1 MIKEKR
7 LINNILHTLHEKSAI
22 TPDIKTILTP
32 NGPSPVCLHRLPKSH
47 KVLVDGLP
55 NYRTIIC
62 QCFFSTWQKVP
73 FYTLNLKR
81 RFKWL
86 ITYIVHEIK
95 IPSH

>member
-62 QCFFSTWQKVP
+62 QCFFQLGKKCP
-73 FYTLNLKR
+73 FIH
-81 RFKWL
+81 L
-86 ITYIVHEIK
+86 I
-95 IPSH
+95 